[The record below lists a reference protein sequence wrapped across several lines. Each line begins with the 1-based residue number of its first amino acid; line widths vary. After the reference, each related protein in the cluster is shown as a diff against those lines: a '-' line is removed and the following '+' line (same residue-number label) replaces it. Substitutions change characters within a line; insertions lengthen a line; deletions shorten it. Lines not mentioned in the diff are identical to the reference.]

1 MQQLNEN
8 YSNSNSIAM
17 LGTANPS
24 EMGKIF
30 SYNGNKVT
38 MRMQEGVVY
47 VNLTEFAKPF
57 PSKNLTQIINSQE
70 IKEYISAL
78 SELQNYSSADLLIV
92 RKGGNI
98 SHQGTWAH
106 QKVALRVAQKLSPEF
121 AVWVDTKIEELL
133 TTGHC
138 SVQQQYQIPQS
149 FGEALMLA
157 AQQQI
162 QIEAQQKQLMQ
173 KEEEIT
179 ELKAENVEL
188 QKQSEYTRVILQSK
202 QTVLVTQ
209 IAQDY
214 GMSARKFN
222 LLLRDLGIQHKVRNQ
237 WILYGKYL
245 NKGYVHS
252 TTHNYT
258 HTNGSP
264 DVSLNTE
271 WTQKGRLFLYE
282 ELKKHS
288 FIPLIEREMTN

>member
-1 MQQLNEN
+1 
-8 YSNSNSIAM
+8 
-17 LGTANPS
+17 
-24 EMGKIF
+24 
-30 SYNGNKVT
+30 
-38 MRMQEGVVY
+38 
-47 VNLTEFAKPF
+47 
-57 PSKNLTQIINSQE
+57 
-70 IKEYISAL
+70 
-78 SELQNYSSADLLIV
+78 
-92 RKGGNI
+92 
-98 SHQGTWAH
+98 
-106 QKVALRVAQKLSPEF
+106 
-121 AVWVDTKIEELL
+121 
-133 TTGHC
+133 
-138 SVQQQYQIPQS
+138 
-149 FGEALMLA
+149 MLA

-271 WTQKGRLFLYE
+271 WTQKGLLFLYE

-288 FIPLIEREMTN
+288 FLPLIEREMTN

>member
-1 MQQLNEN
+1 M
-8 YSNSNSIAM
+8 
-17 LGTANPS
+17 T
-24 EMGKIF
+24 
-30 SYNGNKVT
+30 
-38 MRMQEGVVY
+38 Y
-47 VNLTEFAKPF
+47 VNESGLYALILSSKLPNAK
-57 PSKNLTQIINSQE
+57 SYKNWVTKDVLPTIRKTGS
-70 IKEYISAL
+70 
-78 SELQNYSSADLLIV
+78 YSI
-92 RKGGNI
+92 
-98 SHQGTWAH
+98 
-106 QKVALRVAQKLSPEF
+106 
-121 AVWVDTKIEELL
+121 
-133 TTGHC
+133 
-138 SVQQQYQIPQS
+138 QQQFPVPQS

-288 FIPLIEREMTN
+288 FLPLIEREMTN

>member
-288 FIPLIEREMTN
+288 FLPLIEREMTN

>member
-179 ELKAENVEL
+179 
-188 QKQSEYTRVILQSK
+188 
-202 QTVLVTQ
+202 
-209 IAQDY
+209 
-214 GMSARKFN
+214 
-222 LLLRDLGIQHKVRNQ
+222 
-237 WILYGKYL
+237 
-245 NKGYVHS
+245 
-252 TTHNYT
+252 
-258 HTNGSP
+258 
-264 DVSLNTE
+264 
-271 WTQKGRLFLYE
+271 
-282 ELKKHS
+282 
-288 FIPLIEREMTN
+288 